1 MKTVFLD
8 RDGVICYNRSDHVK
22 SWAEFRFLPGALP
35 ALAQLR
41 AAGHRVVVITN
52 QAVINRGQMTVAQVE
67 EINRR
72 MVAAVAAFGGRIDL
86 VVYCP
91 HRPDEGCACRKPRP
105 GMVLAAGA
113 HLGIHWEQTYLVGD
127 HWTDVQAGLSAGC
140 RTVLVLSGRGL
151 RAFFSGEGR
160 RTLRS
165 TQGGYL
171 VSRNLAHAVRHIL
184 RDEGTWPAGPARRV
198 WQQVRDLGRAA
209 PPPSVDAGHS
219 MSAEGTLILQ
229 VDSNSLA

>member
-8 RDGVICYNRSDHVK
+8 RDGVICRNRPDHVT
-22 SWAEFRFLPGALP
+22 SWAEFRFLPEALP
-35 ALAQLR
+35 ALARLR
-41 AAGHRVVVITN
+41 RAGCRVVIITN

-72 MVAAVAAFGGRIDL
+72 MVAAVGAVGGHIDL
-86 VVYCP
+86 VIYCP

-113 HLGIHWEQTYLVGD
+113 HLGIGWEQAYLVGD
-127 HWTDVQAGLSAGC
+127 HWTDVQAGLHAGC

-160 RTLRS
+160 RTLRPAP
-165 TQGGYL
+165 GGTL
-171 VSRNLAHAVRHIL
+171 VSRNLGRAVPHIL
-184 RDEGTWPAGPARRV
+184 RDDSGWPYGLARRV
-198 WQQVRDLGRAA
+198 WPQARDRVLMPPAA
-209 PPPSVDAGHS
+209 VVGAPRRVGTEGALIIQAGSGPPA
-219 MSAEGTLILQ
+219 
-229 VDSNSLA
+229 